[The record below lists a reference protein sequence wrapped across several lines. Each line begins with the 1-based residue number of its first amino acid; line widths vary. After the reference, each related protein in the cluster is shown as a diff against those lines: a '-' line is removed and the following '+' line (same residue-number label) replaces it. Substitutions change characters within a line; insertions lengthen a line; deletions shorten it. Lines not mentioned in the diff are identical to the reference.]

1 MNKLTSEL
9 CWRNCRNRS
18 CSCRIDTVLDG
29 TLSGEHQFRYSRLLE
44 SFLHILRV
52 NANFS
57 CCINKYIWRSQ
68 SWSNLFCTSSSC
80 LLFWRIEVARSL
92 PCHTVRQIVSRPRW
106 ALLADHANSRIVVIF
121 CSVLEGVFAKLILH
135 VTNPLSNTHINLSE
149 RIQMFKYTNKCSK
162 KFTDS
167 RQHTAHSTQHTA
179 HSTQQQHYTSHI
191 TQSHNHTTHMMRST
205 DRPGPSRRSTPNNY
219 AGVTRVDFSVR
230 ATARRTDRSCR
241 MLRRSHSLSSLQP
254 ASLRMASQLIIPLL
268 SPSPLCSHRRDIKL
282 PESKIGRFK
291 VITSIW
297 RKAPIGE
304 KR

>member
-1 MNKLTSEL
+1 ML
-9 CWRNCRNRS
+9 
-18 CSCRIDTVLDG
+18 RIP
-29 TLSGEHQFRYSRLLE
+29 Y
-44 SFLHILRV
+44 
-52 NANFS
+52 
-57 CCINKYIWRSQ
+57 
-68 SWSNLFCTSSSC
+68 
-80 LLFWRIEVARSL
+80 
-92 PCHTVRQIVSRPRW
+92 
-106 ALLADHANSRIVVIF
+106 
-121 CSVLEGVFAKLILH
+121 LIL
-135 VTNPLSNTHINLSE
+135 TLISRRE
-149 RIQMFKYTNKCSK
+149 FKCSNIQINVQK
-162 KFTDS
+162 NSQTADS
-167 RQHTAHSTQHTA
+167 TQHTAHSTQHTA

-291 VITSIW
+291 VITSI
-297 RKAPIGE
+297 
-304 KR
+304 